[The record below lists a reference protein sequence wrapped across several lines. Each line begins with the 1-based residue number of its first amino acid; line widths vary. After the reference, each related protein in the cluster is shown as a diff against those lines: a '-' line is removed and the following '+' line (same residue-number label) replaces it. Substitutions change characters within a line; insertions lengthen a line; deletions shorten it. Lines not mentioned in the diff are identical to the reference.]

1 MEEIY
6 RTLLQLA
13 ESGRSAALGT
23 IIRQSGPSPRELG
36 TQCVI
41 LEDGSLVGTIG
52 GGLLEAQVTEAAKEV
67 FDTRLPKRLFFSLRG
82 TDVAESGM
90 LCGGE
95 VEVFL
100 EPLFTASEEASSLF
114 RAVDQTLKQ
123 GDCGLMATLLDPEA
137 WRRGI
142 APKLYMDQG
151 GGQHGTLPG
160 AERIAETLT
169 ERKNALIKSRRT
181 ALLALENDEGK
192 PVEVLV
198 EPIVAPSRLYVFGAG
213 HVSQQ
218 IVPLAHR
225 VGFYVTVIDD
235 REDFAEET
243 LFPEAE
249 AVRCM
254 PFEGLVPQLGV
265 DPSAFLVIVTRG
277 HLHDKTILAQSLRTP
292 AKYIGMIGSR
302 RKRDI
307 IYEKLLEEG
316 FTDKDLKRVYSPVG
330 IDIGAQTP
338 AEIAV
343 SIVAQLI
350 QVRAGG
356 LKWPSDALQY
366 VKEN

>member
-1 MEEIY
+1 LEEG
-6 RTLLQLA
+6 
-13 ESGRSAALGT
+13 S
-23 IIRQSGPSPRELG
+23 
-36 TQCVI
+36 VI
-41 LEDGSLVGTIG
+41 GTIG
-52 GGLLEAQVTEAAKEV
+52 GGLLEAHTTEASKEV
-67 FDTRLPKRLFFSLRG
+67 FETRLPKRLFFSLKG

-100 EPLFTASEEASSLF
+100 EPILSASKESSALY
-114 RAVDQTLKQ
+114 RAVDQTLNQ
-123 GDCGLMATLLDPEA
+123 GDCGLVATLLDPEV
-137 WRRGI
+137 WKHDI
-142 APKLYMDQG
+142 LPKLYLDQDG
-151 GGQHGTLPG
+151 EPHGVLPG
-160 AERIAETLT
+160 AKRITETLT
-169 ERKNALIKSRRT
+169 RRKNALIKSRQTVR
-181 ALLALENDEGK
+181 LAMENDEGK
-192 PVEVLV
+192 PTEVLV
-198 EPIVAPSRLYVFGAG
+198 EPIIAPSRLYVFGAG

-225 VGFYVTVIDD
+225 VGFHVTVIDD
-235 REDFAEET
+235 REDFAAET
-243 LFPEAE
+243 FFPEAK

-254 PFEGLVPQLGV
+254 PFEGLVPQLRV
-265 DPSAFLVIVTRG
+265 DLSTFLVIVTRG
-277 HLHDKTILAQSLRTP
+277 HLHDKMVLAQSLKTP

-316 FTDKDLKRVYSPVG
+316 FTDTDLKRVHSPVG

-356 LKWPSDALQY
+356 LKWPADALHY
-366 VKEN
+366 LKEN